1 MSDALSSA
9 PGLTDEEERVVA
21 AALDAGYYEQPRKTT
36 HTELALRLGT
46 DPATVATLLRRAESS
61 AMVVALRNQT

>member
-1 MSDALSSA
+1 MSDDPSSA

-46 DPATVATLLRRAESS
+46 APATVATLLRRAESS
-61 AMVVALRNQT
+61 AMAVALRNQT